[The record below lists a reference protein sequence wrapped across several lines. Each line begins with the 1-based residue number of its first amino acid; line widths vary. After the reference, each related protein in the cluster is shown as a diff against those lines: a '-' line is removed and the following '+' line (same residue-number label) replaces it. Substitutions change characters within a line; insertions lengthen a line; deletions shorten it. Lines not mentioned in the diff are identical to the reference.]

1 MTPSEHIPAI
11 VAANH
16 IIQWHLSRQLSI
28 TPLRVIKLTYMANG
42 FYLALFERAIFVKL
56 YKLGNMEQ

>member
-1 MTPSEHIPAI
+1 MTTSEHIPAI

-28 TPLRVIKLTYMANG
+28 TPLRVIKLT
-42 FYLALFERAIFVKL
+42 
-56 YKLGNMEQ
+56 